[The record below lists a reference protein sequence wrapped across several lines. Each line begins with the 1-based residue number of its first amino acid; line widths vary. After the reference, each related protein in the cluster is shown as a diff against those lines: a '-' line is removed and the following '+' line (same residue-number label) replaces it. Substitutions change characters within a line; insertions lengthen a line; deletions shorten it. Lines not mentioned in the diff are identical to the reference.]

1 MQNSQEINWL
11 AILAP
16 SLIVGLSAII
26 VQILL
31 TFWLSRRT
39 ADYQKEISEKIE
51 DYKKDI
57 SKELENYKFQ
67 LQSDFQTRFYEFQT
81 RYSLLHQKRVEAIE
95 NLFALLAIVQNDM
108 QILTNWEGAARIETI
123 KEFYIK
129 TEKDLVD
136 LCNYFETKRIYF
148 DDEVNIKVI
157 NIVRFTDFLKSG
169 FRHDESFRNS
179 HPEITASLETQA
191 RNLIDQ
197 NIRPVMKQLENY
209 FKKLLSAENPNNQ
222 LEKKQ

>member
-16 SLIVGLSAII
+16 SLIVALSAII

-31 TFWLSRRT
+31 AYWLSRRT

-57 SKELENYKFQ
+57 NKELYK
-67 LQSDFQTRFYEFQT
+67 FQT
-81 RYSLLHQKRVEAIE
+81 RYSLLHQKKAEAIE
-95 NLFALLAIVQNDM
+95 SLFALLVVVQIDM
-108 QILTNWEGAARIETI
+108 EVLTNWEGAERTETI
-123 KEFYIK
+123 KEFSAK

-136 LCNYFETKRIYF
+136 LCNYFDRKRIYF
-148 DDEVNIKVI
+148 DDEVSTNVRKII
-157 NIVRFTDFLKSG
+157 RFTDFLKWG
-169 FRHDESFRNS
+169 LERDESFGS
-179 HPEITASLETQA
+179 LHPEITASLESQA
-191 RNLIDQ
+191 RNLINQ
-197 NIRPVMKQLENY
+197 NINPAMKRLENY
-209 FKKLLSAENPNNQ
+209 FKKLLSAEMPNNQ